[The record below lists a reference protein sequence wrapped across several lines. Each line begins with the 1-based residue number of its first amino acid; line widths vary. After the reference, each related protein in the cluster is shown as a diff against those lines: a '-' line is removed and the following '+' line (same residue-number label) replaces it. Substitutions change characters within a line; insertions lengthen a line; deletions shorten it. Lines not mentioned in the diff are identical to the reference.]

1 SDDYGFRN
9 AGNAQ
14 FIDSINIYLGQ
25 TQATFRYHDRTASY
39 SGVSPSSNTAEG
51 ERPGYWQLEAKSGI
65 MQPAIHQLQMNPY
78 EIAKVTFGNEQR
90 SITAGKIVNSETG
103 LNQSFKVELRDM
115 FDNPSIATATVE
127 VLLST
132 ANRQAS
138 IFSDSFCFAASS
150 AMSGAFP
157 PIFESTVSFVT
168 IPLDYYSATFYYLDT
183 MASSGYE
190 VALPTKP
197 VIGLAVPERPT
208 WQPSEQSV
216 IVAPDTADRI
226 SVRDGI
232 GQTIMAGATSQMFVM
247 SLDDRFGNPTPVK
260 SERVFGITSTS
271 GGDVKMSSPND
282 DDFIDQPGT
291 ATLALGESTTS
302 FYIID
307 TLISETTHQLVVDEI
322 DSQGWTAAISS
333 YTVVAAPPD
342 HVVFVTDSRR
352 LITGTTVQYSDY
364 ELGITTSTQ
373 IRVGLRDIYE
383 NATTTDTDVN
393 VRFIA
398 DKNSTYG
405 GISGDEEVSASNPN
419 WQVLKTNP
427 LNVTIYAGYSDT
439 GIYIWDTVVGTS
451 TISALATITA
461 DSITLPEVNQEEY
474 ITPNK
479 ATHFTLEH
487 LFTSANPLPVGANG
501 TIVLKARDEYG
512 NVASGDAVN
521 GQYYLG
527 KIDMVT
533 NTMGSADIRDGVNNT
548 TYYTFTEGDSGVRN
562 LDLKDTFVEEL
573 KINVTDYNNG
583 LIFGYTDDSDRG
595 MPVGS
600 SDDVILSGLIVTPTD
615 MSPEDP
621 LSATKISMGLTKT
634 SLYQGDGAIEKW
646 PSSVP
651 MIRMS
656 MYTSPVGAP
665 AAFLKSLQVKS
676 SGTLI
681 PSDIVQIGFYS
692 DRKAN
697 GLFDGESIA
706 YGVPGSTDSA
716 QDLFIS
722 SGVYDT
728 DSQSWFFDNLNIKG
742 STNVHV
748 SNSPKNFFLSVV
760 VSTLAA
766 TPRTF
771 GLSLDNPSF
780 VVLYEAPVG
789 VAYNNFSI
797 NTATSPVKNQPAL
810 INIESTD
817 LGAWWQ
823 PEGKVLGQYPDV
835 SQGAF
840 KVGMLKIKAWTDNF
854 LGTISGFKIIKSGSG
869 SGVDVQSMRVYLD
882 ASGTAEDNWK
892 LGDGDFN
899 PNIDMEI
906 TDVINPPTHDPADT
920 ELFKLIFDKQSY
932 GEIGTSTKTFFI
944 AYDFSPD
951 AIEDLTHGASL
962 EKAGIMLIGADVPA
976 SLATINSSVIP
987 VIATSDTVKLVAINR
1002 VLPNDFSKPTS
1013 VTQNDINRPVAR
1025 LTIKVNDDNGS
1036 AIWKGL
1042 KLDRWL
1048 TASENSGNPLY
1059 NKASDV
1065 SRISLWHDSTGDGLL
1080 QTTTTVKDT
1089 EVVLLTIGGRQ
1100 FPIDI
1105 IASSITATATEMKVK
1120 DIQKYFPSDSP
1131 FDRAPGRL
1139 IINDE
1144 QTDPDMKEV
1153 VYFSTVNILGNTF
1166 GGLTRGAEGTTARDW
1181 SSGTY
1186 VSGQAILPI
1195 VDDDG
1200 SLKGQVIYDVEK
1212 DYFVTYD
1219 IEPLATV
1226 SSLANIGLSM
1236 RTTHYFKFVYPKQMS
1251 DTNIGVTPPGKSVSL
1266 IGKIKEHDDKV
1277 MIKAADTITGDT
1289 LQQKEV
1295 DRPILS
1301 FTAEADQSDAILRW
1315 LLVYATGSVVAEG
1328 SAMN

>member
-1 SDDYGFRN
+1 TVNPRTSISTYTVVASTSSYDIGVSTLVAYPGPTTHLEYVFVSTIVVAGESFSPKLRALDAYENVCSTGPNIYLGTVTFITQDQVNPNQDPKLIAASTNYYIADAGEKTLTGWFKLKKSGEDILGAEDEGDDTIDVSPLAGLTVIHGPPKGYKIDSYENMDIGAGSYASFGRLEFTAQLTDSYDNNISSAGLPAYMEMAEVYGSTGSFEYKEDVTWYDIGTSTLVLTDSNGTVGIETPLSYKISSKAGDWARVWIGTSPVNLLSDYVAKKQNVTGILTTIGGDPTKLVYVSSQPTAVVGITELGGVSGAEFTVERRDDFDNPSREYSTTEVYLMIPTAQESIHTDLGRTLGTEGNSDDYGFRN

-487 LFTSANPLPVGANG
+487 LFTS
-501 TIVLKARDEYG
+501 
-512 NVASGDAVN
+512 
-521 GQYYLG
+521 
-527 KIDMVT
+527 
-533 NTMGSADIRDGVNNT
+533 
-548 TYYTFTEGDSGVRN
+548 
-562 LDLKDTFVEEL
+562 
-573 KINVTDYNNG
+573 
-583 LIFGYTDDSDRG
+583 
-595 MPVGS
+595 
-600 SDDVILSGLIVTPTD
+600 
-615 MSPEDP
+615 
-621 LSATKISMGLTKT
+621 
-634 SLYQGDGAIEKW
+634 
-646 PSSVP
+646 
-651 MIRMS
+651 
-656 MYTSPVGAP
+656 
-665 AAFLKSLQVKS
+665 
-676 SGTLI
+676 
-681 PSDIVQIGFYS
+681 
-692 DRKAN
+692 
-697 GLFDGESIA
+697 
-706 YGVPGSTDSA
+706 
-716 QDLFIS
+716 
-722 SGVYDT
+722 
-728 DSQSWFFDNLNIKG
+728 
-742 STNVHV
+742 
-748 SNSPKNFFLSVV
+748 
-760 VSTLAA
+760 
-766 TPRTF
+766 
-771 GLSLDNPSF
+771 
-780 VVLYEAPVG
+780 
-789 VAYNNFSI
+789 
-797 NTATSPVKNQPAL
+797 
-810 INIESTD
+810 
-817 LGAWWQ
+817 
-823 PEGKVLGQYPDV
+823 
-835 SQGAF
+835 
-840 KVGMLKIKAWTDNF
+840 
-854 LGTISGFKIIKSGSG
+854 
-869 SGVDVQSMRVYLD
+869 
-882 ASGTAEDNWK
+882 
-892 LGDGDFN
+892 
-899 PNIDMEI
+899 
-906 TDVINPPTHDPADT
+906 
-920 ELFKLIFDKQSY
+920 
-932 GEIGTSTKTFFI
+932 
-944 AYDFSPD
+944 
-951 AIEDLTHGASL
+951 
-962 EKAGIMLIGADVPA
+962 
-976 SLATINSSVIP
+976 
-987 VIATSDTVKLVAINR
+987 
-1002 VLPNDFSKPTS
+1002 
-1013 VTQNDINRPVAR
+1013 
-1025 LTIKVNDDNGS
+1025 
-1036 AIWKGL
+1036 
-1042 KLDRWL
+1042 
-1048 TASENSGNPLY
+1048 
-1059 NKASDV
+1059 
-1065 SRISLWHDSTGDGLL
+1065 
-1080 QTTTTVKDT
+1080 
-1089 EVVLLTIGGRQ
+1089 
-1100 FPIDI
+1100 
-1105 IASSITATATEMKVK
+1105 
-1120 DIQKYFPSDSP
+1120 
-1131 FDRAPGRL
+1131 
-1139 IINDE
+1139 
-1144 QTDPDMKEV
+1144 
-1153 VYFSTVNILGNTF
+1153 
-1166 GGLTRGAEGTTARDW
+1166 
-1181 SSGTY
+1181 
-1186 VSGQAILPI
+1186 
-1195 VDDDG
+1195 
-1200 SLKGQVIYDVEK
+1200 
-1212 DYFVTYD
+1212 
-1219 IEPLATV
+1219 
-1226 SSLANIGLSM
+1226 
-1236 RTTHYFKFVYPKQMS
+1236 
-1251 DTNIGVTPPGKSVSL
+1251 
-1266 IGKIKEHDDKV
+1266 
-1277 MIKAADTITGDT
+1277 
-1289 LQQKEV
+1289 
-1295 DRPILS
+1295 
-1301 FTAEADQSDAILRW
+1301 
-1315 LLVYATGSVVAEG
+1315 
-1328 SAMN
+1328 